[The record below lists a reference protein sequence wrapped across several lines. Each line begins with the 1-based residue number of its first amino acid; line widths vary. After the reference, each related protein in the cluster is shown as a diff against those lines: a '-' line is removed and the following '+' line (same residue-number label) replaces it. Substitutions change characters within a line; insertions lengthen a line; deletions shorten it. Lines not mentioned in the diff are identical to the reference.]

1 MHIITISKGVMF
13 TCKEGITP
21 MGRTLTDDRKQLRR
35 DAIKLRQDLGW
46 SERRIGEELGV
57 SNDTIHNWLQ
67 INKQFTHVIIK
78 QSRHV
83 LDNSTSKVL
92 HNPPLALN
100 RVHVMDCVTGLNR
113 LPHPACTIAELADIL
128 LLTTSANKSG
138 RSLFS
143 LSSEYALELPCAEFL
158 IITLSLSI

>member
-1 MHIITISKGVMF
+1 
-13 TCKEGITP
+13 
-21 MGRTLTDDRKQLRR
+21 MGRIQTDKNKQLKR

-100 RVHVMDCVTGLNR
+100 RVHVMDCVTGLGR
-113 LPHPACTIAELADIL
+113 LPHNYIDLIFADPPYNIGISYNNGEAFTDSIIL
-128 LLTTSANKSG
+128 FEPIFCHCGCN
-138 RSLFS
+138 
-143 LSSEYALELPCAEFL
+143 
-158 IITLSLSI
+158 